1 LRQRLA
7 REQRL
12 RLDEQVARAIPNY
25 QEIDRDPRW
34 HRWLLEFDPLSGCVR
49 QQLLNDSVAAGDFAR
64 VRAFFNG
71 FLQQRV
77 GHAEHTEHAGTG
89 QRTRPAHGKPIYTR
103 AQIAQLYE
111 QHRRGAYAGREAEW
125 RRLEYD
131 IIAAGREGRILNPDF
146 VTK

>member
-71 FLQQRV
+71 FLLQHA
-77 GHAEHTEHAGTG
+77 GHAEHAGTG
-89 QRTRPAHGKPIYTR
+89 QRIRPAHGKPIYSR
-103 AQIAQLYE
+103 QQIAQLYE
-111 QHRRGAYAGREAEW
+111 QHRRGAYAGREVEW
-125 RRLEYD
+125 ARQEAD
-131 IIAAGREGRILNPDF
+131 IFAAQREGRVQGVWL
-146 VTK
+146 TK